1 MTKRKYCKGV
11 RVVNIAELSQ
21 YKGFLYIRDKIWH
34 HAWWSNLQYSKLEM
48 YIKQNIVWYAEK
60 LGGKDGNKEE

>member
-1 MTKRKYCKGV
+1 MTKRKYFKGV

-34 HAWWSNLQYSKLEM
+34 YGWWSNLQYNKLEM
-48 YIKQNIVWYAEK
+48 YIKQNIVCYAEK
-60 LGGKDGNKEE
+60 IGGKDGNKEE

>member
-1 MTKRKYCKGV
+1 MTKRKYFKGV

-34 HAWWSNLQYSKLEM
+34 HAWWSNLQYNKLEM
-48 YIKQNIVWYAEK
+48 YIKQNIVHYADK
-60 LGGKDGNKEE
+60 IGGKDGNKEE